1 METITENNKLIAEFM
16 EFEKTK
22 QGGLYISPE
31 GFKWERFLDVEN
43 YILPNQ
49 FLFHSSWDWLM
60 KVVEKIE
67 SLEKERF
74 KVEIY
79 GTICTIIDTEE
90 LYEIFT
96 FNCDTKLKITYLC
109 CVEFIKWYNE
119 QNKNNESL

>member
-1 METITENNKLIAEFM
+1 MKNIVENNKLIAEFM
-16 EFEKTK
+16 KFEKTK

-31 GFKWERFLDVEN
+31 GFEWERFLDVEN

-67 SLEKERF
+67 NLSKEGETYMFSITKFSARVTY
-74 KVEIY
+74 KGSRIVDLP
-79 GTICTIIDTEE
+79 ID
-90 LYEIFT
+90 
-96 FNCDTKLKITYLC
+96 NTKIEAVYNA

-119 QNKNNESL
+119 NKSK